1 LNSIG
6 SYCGTTTLLLVRGKH
21 SRPAHSKGSNPPQRK
36 PIAITSTDL
45 IKQLRFETGAPIL
58 DCRKALAQ
66 TDNDLKE
73 AQIWLR
79 QHGMAKVAQQNRTAT
94 DGVVALRISTDHKS
108 AALIK
113 VAAET
118 DFSAKS
124 GRFVTLVSQTA
135 QAVMAYRPTAAAV
148 APSSSDSSSSSSSAS
163 DESANTVVLPPAS
176 IEFSNEQ
183 LLQQC
188 RYNGGDDETT
198 TMTVEQLV
206 QDAVV
211 AIREN
216 ISITSA
222 ERWQITPS
230 NRDAF
235 LVGYAHN
242 RVDKGVDGEDGFD
255 PCLVA
260 GTVAAIVELERIDPN
275 LPEVN
280 LLAIGK
286 KLAMHI
292 VATPPMYLHPN
303 EVPLADIE
311 RERDLLTAQVVKKI
325 SKDPDGETVR
335 KIVAG
340 LLRKYYSNVCL
351 SEMAHS
357 IEETIPHIG
366 VGMKALGVEIKRYKR
381 LEIAPTTTTTP
392 STTTTAATAAEI
404 AAATTAATT
413 STTTSESDDEMD
425 DEIDDESD
433 DDSDDDSEDGSD
445 AGSDDDD
452 DDDKK

>member
-1 LNSIG
+1 MLSTCCRRTCLNSIG

-58 DCRKALAQ
+58 ECRKALAQ

-94 DGVVALRISTDHKS
+94 DGVVALRISADHKS

-135 QAVMAYRPTAAAV
+135 QAVMAYRPTEVAAAV
-148 APSSSDSSSSSSSAS
+148 APSSSDSSSSSPS
-163 DESANTVVLPPAS
+163 DSDVLPPAS
-176 IEFSNEQ
+176 IEFSNE

-188 RYNGGDDETT
+188 RYGDDETT
-198 TMTVEQLV
+198 TTVEQLV

-242 RVDKGVDGEDGFD
+242 RVDKGVDGEEGFD

-286 KLAMHI
+286 KLAMH
-292 VATPPMYLHPN
+292 MYLHPN
-303 EVPLADIE
+303 EVPLIDIE

-381 LEIAPTTTTTP
+381 LEIAPTIATTP
-392 STTTTAATAAEI
+392 TTTAATAAEI

-413 STTTSESDDEMD
+413 TSTTSESDDEID
-425 DEIDDESD
+425 DEIDDDSE
-433 DDSDDDSEDGSD
+433 DDSDYDSDDGSD

-452 DDDKK
+452 DDDNDKK